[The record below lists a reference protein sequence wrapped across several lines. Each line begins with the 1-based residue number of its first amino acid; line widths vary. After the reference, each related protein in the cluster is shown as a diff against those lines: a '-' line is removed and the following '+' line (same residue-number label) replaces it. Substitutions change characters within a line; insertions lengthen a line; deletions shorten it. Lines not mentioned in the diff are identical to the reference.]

1 MFDKDR
7 NAAIRGIGD
16 AGELPQIG
24 KWLPLFLAV
33 AQFMEQMDSSI
44 VATALPAIAN
54 DLNASAIDLK
64 LALTSYLVAVACFIP
79 ISGWAAD
86 RFGACK
92 VFRCAIVVFITG
104 SFMCASADS
113 VTEFVAWRFV
123 QGAGGALMA
132 PVSRLILIQLSPQ
145 NQLVAALSWL
155 TIPALFGPLLGP
167 PIGGFLTTFV
177 SWEWIFLINVPIGII
192 AVLLAPWIIPSYS
205 VSVRR
210 LDGIGLVLSSVCFA
224 GVIFGFSVIS
234 FPAIPKFYGVICV
247 SLGIA
252 SGWLY
257 VVHARNSDSPL
268 LDLNLFSIPSFR
280 AAIGAGAIFR
290 LGLGVLTFSLP
301 LMFQLVFGMTA
312 FQSGLA
318 TLIGAI
324 GSVLGKYAVQFTLR
338 RFGYKVL
345 LLATSIL
352 TAVSIALFGF
362 ATPLTP
368 FLLIGIFLFANGF
381 LRANFLTAITSFA
394 YADLEK
400 KSSAPAT
407 TLSTAGQ
414 QISVALGVVL
424 AGYLLQFYSG
434 NAREALVLED
444 FHFTFV
450 VTSILTSMAAFWF
463 FSLAGT
469 TGQSMSGHG
478 LGKGSKA

>member
-1 MFDKDR
+1 
-7 NAAIRGIGD
+7 
-16 AGELPQIG
+16 
-24 KWLPLFLAV
+24 
-33 AQFMEQMDSSI
+33 
-44 VATALPAIAN
+44 
-54 DLNASAIDLK
+54 
-64 LALTSYLVAVACFIP
+64 
-79 ISGWAAD
+79 
-86 RFGACK
+86 
-92 VFRCAIVVFITG
+92 
-104 SFMCASADS
+104 
-113 VTEFVAWRFV
+113 
-123 QGAGGALMA
+123 
-132 PVSRLILIQLSPQ
+132 
-145 NQLVAALSWL
+145 
-155 TIPALFGPLLGP
+155 
-167 PIGGFLTTFV
+167 
-177 SWEWIFLINVPIGII
+177 
-192 AVLLAPWIIPSYS
+192 
-205 VSVRR
+205 
-210 LDGIGLVLSSVCFA
+210 
-224 GVIFGFSVIS
+224 
-234 FPAIPKFYGVICV
+234 
-247 SLGIA
+247 
-252 SGWLY
+252 
-257 VVHARNSDSPL
+257 
-268 LDLNLFSIPSFR
+268 
-280 AAIGAGAIFR
+280 
-290 LGLGVLTFSLP
+290 
-301 LMFQLVFGMTA
+301 MTA

-407 TLSTAGQ
+407 TISTAGQ

-434 NAREALVLED
+434 NTREALVLED
-444 FHFTFV
+444 FHFTFM

-463 FSLAGT
+463 LSLAGT